1 MEGRA
6 AVGEEVAGREGDLA
20 RAGFVLERMR
30 DQAELLAEVFQN
42 GWRLRELEP
51 RSRVAQ
57 DRRRK
62 VLGRLG
68 ENRRD
73 RRRLLGVR
81 RDDFGDPIPLHRVLY
96 VRRGEDELDQLRAA
110 SEGTAAPIHDL
121 PLVSSILLFVF
132 VLLLAAAAGPE
143 DPQALS

>member
-1 MEGRA
+1 MAGVCESSNPV
-6 AVGEEVAGREGDLA
+6 AVLRRIGGAKC
-20 RAGFVLERMR
+20 
-30 DQAELLAEVFQN
+30 FQ
-42 GWRLRELEP
+42 
-51 RSRVAQ
+51 
-57 DRRRK
+57 
-62 VLGRLG
+62 GRLG

-96 VRRGEDELDQLRAA
+96 VRRGEDELDEFRAA
-110 SEGTAAPIHDL
+110 SEGAAAPVHDL